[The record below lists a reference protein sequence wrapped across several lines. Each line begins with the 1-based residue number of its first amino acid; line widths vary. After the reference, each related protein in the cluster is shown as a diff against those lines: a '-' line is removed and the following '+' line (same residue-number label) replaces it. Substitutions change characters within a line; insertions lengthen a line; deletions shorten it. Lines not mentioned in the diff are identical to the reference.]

1 MSDPYELKKAKI
13 NSLVMAFTN
22 SGYKSSNRI
31 GQIELLQFLSKLT
44 NSGNF
49 DQNLAGKLFQ
59 VLDLDHMST
68 MSVEDFINGYLLFEE
83 DLRKNTELFNIK
95 LKQEQE
101 IYANLVE
108 QCRRYKSEKLNSEG
122 LCENAK
128 VYGEITDIDIKRKL
142 EGIKEIIIKVI
153 YNDKFEE
160 LHFKIGDINSS

>member
-1 MSDPYELKKAKI
+1 MSEPYKIKKAKI

-31 GQIELLQFLSKLT
+31 GQIELFQFLSKLT
-44 NSGNF
+44 NSGSF
-49 DQNLAGKLFQ
+49 DHILAEKLFQ
-59 VLDLDHMST
+59 VLNLDHMST
-68 MSVEDFINGYLLFEE
+68 MSVEDFINGYLQFEE
-83 DLRKNTELFNIK
+83 DLRRNAEIFNIQ
-95 LKQEQE
+95 LNREQE

-142 EGIKEIIIKVI
+142 EIKNKIK
-153 YNDKFEE
+153 NK
-160 LHFKIGDINSS
+160 LNKNKLR